1 MDIPPLVV
9 DGIPRD
15 DQVRLW
21 QLPREDRL
29 ELVGGVGI
37 EWAMFATELLQ
48 KFRCRA
54 IFQFANYTTRSI
66 ATVFR
71 WMKRQ
76 TVKQLRC

>member
-48 KFRCRA
+48 IPLSGNLSVC
-54 IFQFANYTTRSI
+54 
-66 ATVFR
+66 
-71 WMKRQ
+71 
-76 TVKQLRC
+76 